1 MRTETST
8 HVKNHFGEVAEAALR
23 EPVVIQKS
31 GRNSLVLMAY
41 ADYENLMA
49 QIDKKWGE
57 KAKKAKQKGMIGT
70 RKSGKLINTVICKEG

>member
-49 QIDKKWGE
+49 QIDKQWGE

-70 RKSGKLINTVICKEG
+70 RRSAKLLDALIHAEG